1 MNSPHGSSRIMA
13 LSFLKE
19 TEDSISSTLLSSSS
33 SSHHE
38 DRHVMCATSSDD
50 GTVKVWM
57 ASKQTFT
64 AINSSA
70 ITLSKNTTTT
80 STSATAASSSSTS
93 HDHNT
98 DALQWTCSYSFQY
111 RNITANSLSFSKDG
125 SSMAVSHGGLLTLW
139 DPTRYRLVFE
149 LICYI
154 IPPST
159 CLLDCNSLSV
169 HVF

>member
-19 TEDSISSTLLSSSS
+19 TEDTISSALLSSSS
-33 SSHHE
+33 SPSSYQE
-38 DRHVMCATSSDD
+38 DRHVICATSSDD

-57 ASKQTFT
+57 ASKQAST
-64 AINSSA
+64 AINISA
-70 ITLSKNTTTT
+70 MTLSKNTTTT
-80 STSATAASSSSTS
+80 STTTTAASSSTS

-111 RNITANSLSFSKDG
+111 RNITANCLSFSKDG

-139 DPTRYRLVFE
+139 DPTRYRLIFE
-149 LICYI
+149 LIM
-154 IPPST
+154 
-159 CLLDCNSLSV
+159 LSF
-169 HVF
+169 HHLSFGL